1 VEDKEK
7 QCMSTFEK
15 LGLSPEI
22 LDAIKAL
29 GFERQF
35 PIQEATIP
43 LLQHGSD
50 VIGQAHT
57 GTGKTAAFGLPL
69 LEIVDEKNLNVQGLV
84 LVPRHRRRSNYR
96 YSRR

>member
-1 VEDKEK
+1 
-7 QCMSTFEK
+7 MSTFEK

-57 GTGKTAAFGLPL
+57 GTGKTAACGIPL

>member
-1 VEDKEK
+1 
-7 QCMSTFEK
+7 MSNFEK

-35 PIQEATIP
+35 PIQEATIL

-50 VIGQAHT
+50 TQD
-57 GTGKTAAFGLPL
+57 TAA
-69 LEIVDEKNLNVQGLV
+69 VQTIDIRAAE
-84 LVPRHRRRSNYR
+84 PAHS
-96 YSRR
+96 